1 LEWGLPASNQTIR
14 NTIPNAA
21 KKERKKL
28 IGIRPLRFHAFQMGV
43 NCGKRET
50 EVDQSKLLKNTFLV
64 FIFSI
69 CAIVIQQEM

>member
-1 LEWGLPASNQTIR
+1 VLPASTQTTR
-14 NTIPNAA
+14 NIIPNAA

-43 NCGKRET
+43 NCGKKEI
-50 EVDQSKLLKNTFLV
+50 EVNQSKLLKNISLV